1 MKRLFI
7 LVIMLIISAS
17 SFSQIA
23 MIGSISAKPGD
34 TINVPLIAVDL
45 NQINVFAL
53 SLEYDKT
60 KLKFI
65 KFHNFI
71 PDFKDSLWYN
81 DIINNSG
88 DINNIRCVW
97 LDWVLDSIEGI
108 TIDSSKVFDM
118 KFVLLGGTST
128 ISFDTT
134 NCIIENVL
142 KREMNVTYING
153 IVDDLTTDITEA
165 ESEFYDISPNPG
177 SDYLTVNLKNI
188 KSQNIKTEIFDIRGK
203 LLYTKYINLK
213 NNLISISNLADGI
226 YILRLSSKD
235 QSYSKKLII
244 KH

>member
-1 MKRLFI
+1 
-7 LVIMLIISAS
+7 MLIISAS